1 MSSSVLEGLKPAGLW
16 KHFGALS
23 SIPRCSGN
31 ESQAAAYVIE
41 QARSRGL
48 EYVQDRTGNVVVR
61 VPASPGLESV
71 PPVILQGHLD
81 MVGEKDSSSSH
92 DFGKDPIQ
100 LARDGEY
107 LVARGT
113 TLGADNGIGLAAA
126 LSMMDEKTTHGA
138 LELLF
143 TVDEERGLTGA
154 QGLESGFVRGTRML
168 NLDSEEEGSL
178 YVGCAGGSDTLIT
191 LPLLRK
197 PGKGEVYLLN
207 VHGLRGGHSGL
218 DINLGRGNALKILG
232 WTLDRMRREMDFG
245 LIDLDGGDK
254 HNAIPREARAKI
266 LVAGRKKAEVDRLV
280 QSMKEELSACY
291 GKTDPGL
298 AIEVLP
304 ATAESAPLVKRIRDR
319 FLDLLIALPHGVL
332 AMSQAVDGLV
342 ESSTNLAVVKMEDET
357 AIFHESSRSSVMP
370 ALTRIQESLFG
381 AARLAGAEPEH
392 KGGYPG
398 WQPNL
403 DSPLLGSARTVH
415 ERVTGQAPKV
425 KAIHAGL
432 ECGIIGEKW
441 KGMDMLSFGPQIEWP
456 HSPSERVKVDS
467 VERFYKYLI
476 ELLSHLANNR

>member
-1 MSSSVLEGLKPAGLW
+1 MSSSVLEGLKPEGLW

-31 ESQAAAYVIE
+31 EAQAAAYVIE

-48 EYVQDRTGNVVVR
+48 EYVQDKTGNVVVR
-61 VPASPGLESV
+61 VPASPGKESV

-81 MVGEKDSSSSH
+81 MVGEKDSTSSH
-92 DFGKDPIQ
+92 DFTRDPIQ

-126 LSMMDEKTTHGA
+126 LSMMDEKSTHGP

-143 TVDEERGLTGA
+143 TIDEERGLTGA
-154 QGLESGFVRGTRML
+154 QGLETGFVRGSRML

-178 YVGCAGGSDTLIT
+178 YVGCAGGCDTLIT
-191 LPLLRK
+191 LPLTRK
-197 PGKGEVYLLN
+197 PGKGEVFLLH

-232 WTLDRMRREMDFG
+232 WILDRMRGEVDFG

-266 LVAGRKKAEVDRLV
+266 LLAARKKGDVERLI

-291 GKTDPGL
+291 GKSDPGL
-298 AIEVLP
+298 AIDVLP
-304 ATAESAPLVKRIRDR
+304 AAAEIAPLVKRIRDR
-319 FLDLLIALPHGVL
+319 FIDLLVGLPHGVL

-342 ESSTNLAVVKMEDET
+342 ESSTNLAVVKMEEEK

-370 ALTRIQESLFG
+370 ALARIQESIFG
-381 AARLAGAEPEH
+381 VARLAGGEPER

-398 WQPNL
+398 WQPNM
-403 DSPLLGSARTVH
+403 DSPLLARARTVL
-415 ERVTGQAPKV
+415 ERVSAQAPKV

-456 HSPSERVKVDS
+456 HSPSERVKIDS
-467 VERFYKYLI
+467 VERFYRYLI
-476 ELLSHLANNR
+476 ELLQDLTNQG